1 MFLDFLRVFSHFLH
15 NFFRNFFFIFGPFL
29 WFCQIFYAIFSWFY
43 AIFFA
48 CFVWFFNETFYYFL
62 VTVCNLQGSS
72 ITPISVWKGESFKG
86 HTRFDKWQKTLTVI
100 ICQTSK
106 SRNKSQQFF
115 FTFRAFFRCCKLS
128 WCWRNLLNNLEF
140 GPCTRLSFTLIRCQI
155 LVTDIGNDEHGFSP
169 KKEIWTMRWNMATQS
184 FQSFICTLSMFDK
197 LWNLG
202 HV

>member
-1 MFLDFLRVFSHFLH
+1 MNIFMRCFKIFYAFFSHFLH
-15 NFFRNFFFIFGPFL
+15 NFFRNSFFYFWSFFVILSDFLCNFFMILRDFFLPVLFDFLMRLFFI
-29 WFCQIFYAIFSWFY
+29 
-43 AIFFA
+43 
-48 CFVWFFNETFYYFL
+48 FL

-128 WCWRNLLNNLEF
+128 
-140 GPCTRLSFTLIRCQI
+140 
-155 LVTDIGNDEHGFSP
+155 
-169 KKEIWTMRWNMATQS
+169 
-184 FQSFICTLSMFDK
+184 
-197 LWNLG
+197 
-202 HV
+202 